1 MSCIGVLYQ
10 TAEHHK
16 PNPTNNIVVDMQS
29 NYWKLPKMHWGYN
42 RFLDVGL
49 LVYDA
54 KDITSLL
61 FYLPFKTK
69 GDFVSDLGESLA
81 YDNLLSV
88 LFNEPYQ
95 VSNNPNFPGYYY
107 VSSVAGENK
116 KPSFWLYSLSKANFK
131 VRHLSQGT
139 LIEIMIKNKPSVVE
153 GIQNVEDKKDNYNL
167 YFRFR
172 ISHLDDN
179 SLGYI
184 ESVSNDFFQSVF
196 SRTEMINLHINTI
209 GEIEENDYKEI
220 ASKYSFVNFNKI
232 HFFFVGSSKE
242 EAISGMNNYT
252 DIRLLDSV
260 LWSRYVGDNNP
271 QSRKC
276 LAYHWKLSGPRE
288 NGNIFFRTVYSSAN
302 LIKVLKYSILI
313 ILFGMAASYA
323 ASYIPKWEKHIPVNE
338 LMNITTIQ
346 DTTLQV
352 TQTE

>member
-10 TAEHHK
+10 SAEHNN
-16 PNPTNNIVVDMQS
+16 PNPDNNVIVDLQT
-29 NYWKLPKMHWGYN
+29 NYWKLPKKHWGYN
-42 RFLDVGL
+42 RFLDFGVL
-49 LVYDA
+49 IYEA
-54 KDITSLL
+54 KDINSFL
-61 FYLPFKTK
+61 FYLPFKVK
-69 GDFVSDLGESLA
+69 EDAVSDLGEALTH
-81 YDNLLSV
+81 DNLLSV

-95 VSNNPNFPGYYY
+95 VSSNPNFPSYYY
-107 VSSVAGENK
+107 VSSLINENK
-116 KPSFWLYSLSKANFK
+116 KPNFWLYSLSKANFK
-131 VRHLSQGT
+131 VRPLSKGT
-139 LIEIMIKNKPSVVE
+139 LVEVMIKNKPSVVD
-153 GIQNVEDKKDNYNL
+153 GIQNTEDKKDNYNL

-172 ISHLDDN
+172 ISHLGEN

-196 SRTEMINLHINTI
+196 SRTEMINLHINII
-209 GEIEENDYKEI
+209 GEIEENDFKEI

-260 LWSRYVGDNNP
+260 LWSRYVGDYNP

-276 LAYHWKLSGPRE
+276 LAYHWKLLGPRE
-288 NGNIFFRTVYSSAN
+288 NGNIFFRTVYSSAD

-323 ASYIPKWEKHIPVNE
+323 ASYIPTWSKQNAVIEKT
-338 LMNITTIQ
+338 NISHEIQ
-346 DTTLQV
+346 DDNTKTIP
-352 TQTE
+352 